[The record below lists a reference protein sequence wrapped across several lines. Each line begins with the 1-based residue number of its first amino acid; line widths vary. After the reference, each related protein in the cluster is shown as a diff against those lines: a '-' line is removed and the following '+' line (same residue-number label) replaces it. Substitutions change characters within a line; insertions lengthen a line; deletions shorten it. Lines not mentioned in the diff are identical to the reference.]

1 MPFNPTH
8 LINSRVP
15 GMQNRL
21 EIVSVLGIG
30 SFSYVF
36 KAVEPSG
43 EEWAVKVRFPA
54 FGRVSLILTQ

>member
-1 MPFNPTH
+1 
-8 LINSRVP
+8 
-15 GMQNRL
+15 MQNRL